1 MSLFGGLWRSLRS
14 GRNAASPQSGDR
26 ATEEIVSELRAVRER
41 LEAAERRLANLHGF
55 AARVDLP
62 LQCERSLREILGD
75 DRYADP
81 RRLERHGRKVYS
93 QNDEDGI
100 LEEIFRRI
108 GVASRSFVE
117 FGVTD
122 GRESNTL
129 KLLLEGW
136 HGLWIEA
143 NAAHCQSVRRNFVEQ
158 IDAGALE
165 LLESMVTAENIDA
178 LIGGAKVARAGELDL
193 LSIDIDGNDYY
204 VLAAIRAVRPRVVV
218 VEYNAK
224 FPPPIDMVIRYDPRH
239 AWDGTD
245 YMGAS
250 LQALAG
256 LGLRLGYQLV
266 GTNIT
271 GANAF
276 FVRSDLAG
284 DRFFAP
290 ATPEALYNR
299 PRYWLTGGFV
309 VGHRPAD
316 RPYRYTSDAALAGGG
331 EPRSGN

>member
-1 MSLFGGLWRSLRS
+1 LIDGLFRGMRAGGS
-14 GRNAASPQSGDR
+14 AASGPSGAREDER
-26 ATEEIVSELRAVRER
+26 IVGELRALAER
-41 LEAAERRLANLHGF
+41 LAAVERRLANLNTF
-55 AARVDLP
+55 ASADLP
-62 LQCERSLREILGD
+62 LQCERARREILSEA
-75 DRYADP
+75 RYADP
-81 RRLERHGRKVYS
+81 RRLERYGRKVYS

-108 GVASRSFVE
+108 GTGSRSFVE

-143 NAAHCQSVRRNFVEQ
+143 GGAFCDAIRRIFADQ
-158 IDAGALE
+158 IGAGTLE
-165 LLESMVTAENIDA
+165 LVQAMVTTENIDA
-178 LIGGAKVARAGELDL
+178 LIGGARVARGGELDL
-193 LSIDIDGNDYY
+193 LSIDIDGNDYH

-218 VEYNAK
+218 IEYNAK
-224 FPPPIDMVIRYDPRH
+224 FPPPMDLVPRYDPQH

-245 YMGAS
+245 FMGAS

-256 LGLRLGYQLV
+256 LGARLGLQLV

-271 GANAF
+271 GSNAF
-276 FVRSDLAG
+276 FVRADLAR

-290 ATPEALYNR
+290 ATADALYNP
-299 PRYWLTGGFV
+299 PRYWLTSGYL
-309 VGHRPAD
+309 VGHRPTK

-331 EPRSGN
+331 ADRSAP

>member
-1 MSLFGGLWRSLRS
+1 MSLIGGIFRNMRGGAS
-14 GRNAASPQSGDR
+14 GPSARAASPADERLVG
-26 ATEEIVSELRAVRER
+26 ELRALGER
-41 LEAAERRLANLHGF
+41 LAAVERRLANLNVF
-55 AARVDLP
+55 ASADLP
-62 LQCERSLREILGD
+62 LQCERARREILGEA
-75 DRYADP
+75 RYADP

-108 GVASRSFVE
+108 GIASRSFVE

-122 GRESNTL
+122 GRECNTL

-143 NAAHCQSVRRNFVEQ
+143 GAAFCEAVQRTFGEQ
-158 IDAGALE
+158 LDAGALE
-165 LLESMVTAENIDA
+165 LVQSMVTAENIDA
-178 LIGGAKVARAGELDL
+178 LIGGARVARGGELDL
-193 LSIDIDGNDYY
+193 LSIDIDGNDYH

-218 VEYNAK
+218 IEYNAK
-224 FPPPIDMVIRYDPRH
+224 FPPPMDLVPRYDPQH

-250 LQALAG
+250 LHALAG
-256 LGLRLGYQLV
+256 LGGRLGLQLV

-271 GANAF
+271 GTNAF

-290 ATPEALYNR
+290 ATAEALYNP
-299 PRYWLTGGFV
+299 PRYWLTSGFLA
-309 VGHRPAD
+309 GHRPTE

-331 EPRSGN
+331 SSGSTP

>member
-1 MSLFGGLWRSLRS
+1 MSLLGGLFRST
-14 GRNAASPQSGDR
+14 GAGGGATAAPPESR
-26 ATEEIVSELRAVRER
+26 AGERLVDELRALGER
-41 LEAAERRLANLHGF
+41 LAAVERRLANLNQF
-55 AARVDLP
+55 ASADLP
-62 LQCERSLREILGD
+62 LQCERARREILGEA
-75 DRYADP
+75 RYADP

-108 GVASRSFVE
+108 GIASRSFVE

-122 GRESNTL
+122 GRECNSL
-129 KLLLEGW
+129 KLVLEGW

-143 NAAHCQSVRRNFVEQ
+143 GATFCAAIRRTFGEQ
-158 IDAGALE
+158 LAAGALE
-165 LLESMVTAENIDA
+165 LVQSMVTAENIDA
-178 LIGGAKVARAGELDL
+178 VIGGARVARGGELDL
-193 LSIDIDGNDYY
+193 LSIDIDGNDYH

-224 FPPPIDMVIRYDPRH
+224 FPPPMDLVPRYDPQY

-256 LGLRLGYQLV
+256 LGGRLGLQLV

-271 GANAF
+271 GSNAF

-290 ATPEALYNR
+290 ATAEALYNP
-299 PRYWLTGGFV
+299 PRYWLTSGFV
-309 VGHRPAD
+309 VGHRPAE
-316 RPYRYTSDAALAGGG
+316 RPYRYTSDAALGRGGAAGSA
-331 EPRSGN
+331 P

>member
-1 MSLFGGLWRSLRS
+1 MSLFGGLWRSLRA
-14 GRNAASPQSGDR
+14 GRNAASPQPGAR
-26 ATEEIVSELRAVRER
+26 EGEQIVGELRALGER
-41 LEAAERRLANLHGF
+41 LAVLELRLGNLN
-55 AARVDLP
+55 ALAKADLP
-62 LQCERSLREILGD
+62 LQCERALREILAD
-75 DRYADP
+75 ERYADP

-108 GVASRSFVE
+108 GTASRSFVE

-122 GRESNTL
+122 GRENNTL

-143 NAAHCQSVRRNFVEQ
+143 GAAYCEKIRRSFGGQ

-165 LLESMVTAENIDA
+165 LVQSMVTAENIDA
-178 LIGGAKVARAGELDL
+178 LIGGARVARAAELDL
-193 LSIDIDGNDYY
+193 LSIDIDGNDYH

-218 VEYNAK
+218 IEYNAK
-224 FPPPIDMVIRYDPRH
+224 FPPPMDMVIRYDPQH

-256 LGLRLGYQLV
+256 LGARLGYRLV
-266 GTNIT
+266 GTNVS
-271 GANAF
+271 GSNAF

-290 ATPEALYNR
+290 ATAAALYNP
-299 PRYWLTGGFV
+299 PRYWLTWGFI
-309 VGHRPAD
+309 VGHRPTE
-316 RPYRYTSDAALAGGG
+316 RPYRYTSDAALAGGD
-331 EPRSGN
+331 ERRSGY